1 MNKISFMEIS
11 SGEYVGVCSIEITSI
26 PDISIISSRYQ
37 DYTDIEKEYMNNFSS
52 LASEVFQNYKYIIS
66 QNSNAEISMELLWVT
81 EPVNNQPYKAK
92 IRPFLVI
99 RAISGDQSSAQA
111 IIEQIY
117 SLYESSLK
125 LQKYGFEEIEFPRLT
140 EIISGVQIEDSIAIV
155 KDEREENLN
164 NQFLSAAYS
173 IDVFDSYAHDMSSI
187 MNELTE
193 QPYSMFS
200 IQLFPTQL
208 TVEEKTEIA
217 RIAQILDTLNKGVM
231 TQGIG
236 NVSISAA
243 GHLAE
248 IYKYYQT
255 VSAGAMFGYNIIV
268 AGSYGNTDKL
278 ASKVQGYIS
287 YDSENPVFMKQVH
300 MDTSQLRIT
309 DNYYSFPW
317 IVNELLIDLNRNPYI
332 WNQDNS
338 NQFLYRMPYVIS
350 AKEAGGI
357 FRLPLGNGRISAGL
371 PINDSE
377 SASKTYADNLINA
390 GDIEIGILKNSEKNT
405 IGISLKDLAKHM
417 LVVGTPGS
425 GKTTFSVSL
434 LDRLWKEHNIPFL
447 VIEPAKNE
455 YRALIQSIPEIQI
468 FTPGKNFISP
478 FVFNPFVPP
487 ENVRLE
493 TYKSTL
499 KTAFAAAVS
508 MTTPLDKI
516 FEEAINNCYS
526 DFRWLDN
533 YTTAD
538 KGQIFNITDFIK
550 CFKNTFDEI
559 GYTGDAK
566 NIGRAGVV
574 RLKSLE
580 NLFDNYFSIPIQDLL
595 QKPTIIELAAI
606 ENSDQKALIISLL
619 LLSILAYVNA
629 NYVGDGGLKNVML
642 LEEAHVLLDASSN
655 VGQGDTN
662 PSAIAQNLVKRML
675 AEIRSY
681 GVGIIIADQ
690 SPRKVSTDVVALT
703 DMKMV
708 FRLVEATDKQI
719 IADSMNMG
727 DGQEQRLSRLKPGEA
742 FLFFNKLDS
751 PEEVVTPD
759 YRLENNIDITL
770 SDKDIGKLITYWN
783 DKKKNLRPY
792 PECEEVLCCKEC
804 CIYERRILAKEIA
817 RRIFVKNFKSDMSDF
832 NTIKKVFAQIT
843 KLTKYELN
851 DEEFSP
857 ELLACVK
864 VQLWRK
870 IVYGTNISRRGER
883 PAPAAPRAVRAVS
896 RQARAELRRGAAQP
910 VAHVPRAEARR
921 CTRRTG
927 RAARPGHVRA
937 LRQDSLR
944 RDRAEHRHK
953 DAACGQDIRAG
964 RQLVLRP
971 GLPRLRHRA
980 QSGPHHQ
987 GLPPPGHPRGRSA
1000 AQRLPPRQAQP
1011 GFCRGGAGDPH
1022 RRRRH
1027 SLGARP
1033 RPHGGAGAA
1042 GRMRILHPES
1052 ALLGHGEP
1060 AVSLPRRRQRR
1071 HACAGADAAL
1081 HQPDPA
1087 LLLPAPLC
1095 RNDGRRHPRPQPHC
1109 AGEHALHPA
1118 RARTGASGA
1127 VQHGADAA
1135 PPRRGPL
1142 PPAPAGPRTVPAL

>member
-1 MNKISFMEIS
+1 MEIS

-26 PDISIISSRYQ
+26 PDISIISSGYQ
-37 DYTDIEKEYMNNFSS
+37 DHTDIEKEYMNNFSS

-125 LQKYGFEEIEFPRLT
+125 LQKYGFEEIEFTRLT
-140 EIISGVQIEDSIAIV
+140 EIISGVQIEDGIAIV

-164 NQFLSAAYS
+164 TQFLSAVYS

-193 QPYSMFS
+193 QPYSMLS

-231 TQGIG
+231 TQGVG

-243 GHLAE
+243 GRLAE

-338 NQFLYRMPYVIS
+338 DQFLYRMPYVIS

-390 GDIEIGILKNSEKNT
+390 GDIEIGILKKSEKNT

-533 YTTAD
+533 YTMSD

-629 NYVGDGGLKNVML
+629 NYVGDGGLKNVIL

-655 VGQGDTN
+655 VGQGDAN

-770 SDKDIGKLITYWN
+770 SDKDIGKLTTYWN

-792 PECEEVLCCKEC
+792 PECDEVFCCKEC

-832 NTIKKVFAQIT
+832 NAIKKVFAQIT

-870 IVYGTNISRRGER
+870 IVYGTNISVNEKIIHNSFRK
-883 PAPAAPRAVRAVS
+883 S
-896 RQARAELRRGAAQP
+896 
-910 VAHVPRAEARR
+910 
-921 CTRRTG
+921 
-927 RAARPGHVRA
+927 
-937 LRQDSLR
+937 
-944 RDRAEHRHK
+944 
-953 DAACGQDIRAG
+953 
-964 RQLVLRP
+964 
-971 GLPRLRHRA
+971 
-980 QSGPHHQ
+980 
-987 GLPPPGHPRGRSA
+987 
-1000 AQRLPPRQAQP
+1000 
-1011 GFCRGGAGDPH
+1011 
-1022 RRRRH
+1022 
-1027 SLGARP
+1027 
-1033 RPHGGAGAA
+1033 
-1042 GRMRILHPES
+1042 
-1052 ALLGHGEP
+1052 
-1060 AVSLPRRRQRR
+1060 
-1071 HACAGADAAL
+1071 
-1081 HQPDPA
+1081 
-1087 LLLPAPLC
+1087 
-1095 RNDGRRHPRPQPHC
+1095 
-1109 AGEHALHPA
+1109 
-1118 RARTGASGA
+1118 
-1127 VQHGADAA
+1127 
-1135 PPRRGPL
+1135 
-1142 PPAPAGPRTVPAL
+1142 